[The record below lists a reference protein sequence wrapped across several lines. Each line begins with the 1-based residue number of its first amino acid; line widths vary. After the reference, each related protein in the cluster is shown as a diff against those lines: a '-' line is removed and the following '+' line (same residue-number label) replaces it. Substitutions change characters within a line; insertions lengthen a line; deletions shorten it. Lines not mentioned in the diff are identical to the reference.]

1 MTTATIAMNPKIR
14 FDCFFVCLTLSYVQC
29 VCVHCNV
36 DCSKY
41 FFIKFLNVVYQSAT
55 DCFSLFRPI
64 CHFTRA
70 ISSWHSLSV
79 GWFVCVFVAPSP
91 YSFTS
96 CCLWILFRALFT
108 HDHWFTIEAVF
119 HDDAMHL
126 LLYSFTFLYIIVV
139 INTYL
144 QFATI
149 LTSDNGTPS
158 QQMAVQQVATH
169 TRRRL
174 DNTYYY
180 YTSHNSPIAV
190 RTHKR

>member
-96 CCLWILFRALFT
+96 CCLWILFRALFA
-108 HDHWFTIEAVF
+108 HPSIDSQLKPYFTTMPCIYSYIPS
-119 HDDAMHL
+119 HSCIL
-126 LLYSFTFLYIIVV
+126 LSL
-139 INTYL
+139 
-144 QFATI
+144 
-149 LTSDNGTPS
+149 
-158 QQMAVQQVATH
+158 
-169 TRRRL
+169 
-174 DNTYYY
+174 
-180 YTSHNSPIAV
+180 
-190 RTHKR
+190 